1 MSVYYFNGAQI
12 LAPLTITSNEPLYEV
27 DTVSLKKQRANQGI
41 QRWELSFNTIGTS
54 ETQVDI
60 FLGSAA
66 DNYTVQTM
74 IMPQLPEVAAKTTVS
89 SSSFALPGLVSAG
102 VTSMTITSG
111 NNIGLLPKGSFFKFS
126 NHDKIYVTT
135 SDTTISGVTS
145 TVDFYPKLRMD
156 VGSLHAFQC
165 KELALLS
172 FYRDIGNQTG
182 ITFTDGVLSNAG
194 TISVIE
200 AL

>member
-1 MSVYYFNGAQI
+1 
-12 LAPLTITSNEPLYEV
+12 
-27 DTVSLKKQRANQGI
+27 
-41 QRWELSFNTIGTS
+41 
-54 ETQVDI
+54 
-60 FLGSAA
+60 
-66 DNYTVQTM
+66 
-74 IMPQLPEVAAKTTVS
+74 
-89 SSSFALPGLVSAG
+89 
-102 VTSMTITSG
+102 MTITAG
-111 NNIGLLPKGSFFKFS
+111 NNIGLLPKGAFFKFS

-135 SDTTISGVTS
+135 SDTTISGAT

-156 VGSLHAFQC
+156 VGILHAFQC